1 MAKQEKKNKK
11 QQIDHEIQ
19 YVEFLKKRLS
29 SNNFLQN
36 ESQEVIE
43 KTKLKY
49 KKAKLILR
57 MLEKSTREG
66 AREA

>member
-11 QQIDHEIQ
+11 QQIEHEKQ
-19 YVEFLKKRLS
+19 YVEFLKKRLAS
-29 SNNFLQN
+29 KNFIQN
-36 ESQEVIE
+36 ESQEVVE

-57 MLEKSTREG
+57 MLEK
-66 AREA
+66 